1 MSYNNK
7 KLMTTLEKIELAIK
21 RGMTYDKNTGL
32 ITGPSGNIIISKT
45 KKGYIQAPIWNN
57 KVERFL
63 GHIFA
68 WYFTYKEMP
77 SLQID
82 HINGIRHDNR
92 IDNLRLVTSQEN
104 SFNRNC
110 KGYSQRENGKWR
122 AILTLNRKRVFDKTY
137 DTEEEA
143 IKGREEAKQ
152 KYHIINEHI

>member
-1 MSYNNK
+1 
-7 KLMTTLEKIELAIK
+7 
-21 RGMTYDKNTGL
+21 
-32 ITGPSGNIIISKT
+32 
-45 KKGYIQAPIWNN
+45 
-57 KVERFL
+57 
-63 GHIFA
+63 
-68 WYFTYKEMP
+68 MP

-122 AILTLNRKRVFDKTY
+122 ARVRIDGKTMFDKTY